1 MPGVTLSNLAP
12 SIRSFM
18 KLSNPLPVLL
28 LVALL
33 LGGLPAAR
41 EQVYEWM
48 SVEGHGR
55 LIGTTVIMYS
65 TKWCPYCHRARA
77 YFERHSID
85 YVEYDIEASA
95 ENLAKFRELGGR
107 GLPLILVGDRRMEGF
122 SARSFD
128 RLLE

>member
-1 MPGVTLSNLAP
+1 
-12 SIRSFM
+12 M

-41 EQVYEWM
+41 QQVYEWR

-55 LIGTTVIMYS
+55 QIGTTVIMYS
-65 TKWCPYCHRARA
+65 TKWCPYCHRARE

-85 YVEYDIEASA
+85 YIEHDIEASA

-107 GLPLILVGDRRMEGF
+107 GLPLILVGDRRMDGF

-128 RLLE
+128 KLLE